1 MPPHNLPPMAALH
14 SAQQQQRRTNAQLP
28 AALVQEINAR
38 LYPIMGAVF
47 EVHKTLGRGLE
58 EPIYNE
64 AVSMEL
70 TKAGIPNDP
79 ERDLPCYYKG
89 QRMKKSYRMDCVCY
103 EDIILEYKS
112 VEQLIPAHREQ
123 LFNYMRLTKMP
134 IGVLINFNAPKIIP
148 EKYYFDEPTN
158 EVIRFY

>member
-1 MPPHNLPPMAALH
+1 MSPNNLPTLSDLRAAQQRQRS
-14 SAQQQQRRTNAQLP
+14 SAQLSTEK
-28 AALVQEINAR
+28 VQEMNQR
-38 LYPIMGAVF
+38 LYPILGAVF

-64 AVSMEL
+64 ALSMEL
-70 TKAGIPNDP
+70 TTAGVPNES
-79 ERDLPCYYKG
+79 ERELPCYYKG
-89 QRMKKSYRMDCVCY
+89 KRMKKIYRMDMVCY
-103 EDIILEYKS
+103 EDIVLEFKS

-148 EKYYFDEPTN
+148 EKYYFDGATN

>member
-1 MPPHNLPPMAALH
+1 MNPKNIPTLSDLH
-14 SAQQQQRRTNAQLP
+14 SAQQRSRTCAHLSTEK
-28 AALVQEINAR
+28 VQEMNQR
-38 LYPIMGAVF
+38 LYPILGAVF

-64 AVSMEL
+64 ALSMEL
-70 TKAGIPNDP
+70 TTAGIPNES
-79 ERDLPCYYKG
+79 ERELPCYYKG
-89 QRMKKSYRMDCVCY
+89 RRMKKTYRMDMVCY
-103 EDIILEYKS
+103 EDIILEFKS

-148 EKYYFDEPTN
+148 EKYYFDGATN